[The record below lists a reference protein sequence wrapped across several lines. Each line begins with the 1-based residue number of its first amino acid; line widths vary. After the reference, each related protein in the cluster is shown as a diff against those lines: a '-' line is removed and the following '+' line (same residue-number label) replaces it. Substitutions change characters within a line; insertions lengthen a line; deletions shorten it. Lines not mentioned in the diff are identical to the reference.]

1 MHGHMH
7 MHMPMPLHERMH
19 LTQYGRHATNFGLYT
34 PLMDTLFGT
43 YEKVYNPE
51 NAEKLI
57 NAAYAKA
64 KATKAN

>member
-1 MHGHMH
+1 MH
-7 MHMPMPLHERMH
+7 MHIHTHTHEHMH
-19 LTQYGRHATNFGLYT
+19 STQYGRHATNFGLYT

-43 YEKVYNPE
+43 YEEVYNPD

-57 NAAYAKA
+57 NEAYAKA